1 MPGGRAPLNGK
12 IDLPE
17 QRGAVGHTAC
27 HLRLE
32 TVRTPTVKVL
42 GINDG
47 HNAAACLYEDGRVVA
62 AIQEERL
69 RRVKNWS
76 GTPTQAIRAALAM
89 AGTSV
94 RQVDF
99 VAMNGHHAAF
109 PMTRDE
115 LMKDYR
121 TINDLDVTIRRALRR
136 TVRRALRLTPLYPV
150 YRAHRRRARVRELT
164 EMGIPQERIVFVDHH
179 TAHAAAAYY
188 GLGNFEDDVLVLTCD
203 GAGDGLCATVNIGRG
218 GRLERL
224 AEVGQ
229 AESFGNVY
237 AMVTFLMGMVPL
249 EHEYK
254 LMGLAPYADPKGADQ
269 VFQDLKA
276 LVRFDPRNSLRW
288 ARSNGC
294 PETYCSYRFFKTL
307 LDGRRFDAIAG

>member
-1 MPGGRAPLNGK
+1 MR
-12 IDLPE
+12 
-17 QRGAVGHTAC
+17 
-27 HLRLE
+27 
-32 TVRTPTVKVL
+32 VL

-62 AIQEERL
+62 AVQEERL

-76 GTPTQAIRAALAM
+76 GLPTLAIDTVLTM
-89 AGTSV
+89 TGTSV
-94 RQVDF
+94 GQVDF

-109 PMTRDE
+109 PMTSAE
-115 LMKDYR
+115 LMRDYR
-121 TINDLDVTIRRALRR
+121 TINDVGVTLRRSLRRAARQ
-136 TVRRALRLTPLYPV
+136 ALRPTPLYEV
-150 YRAHRRRARVRELT
+150 YRRHRRRDRVKELT
-164 EMGIPQERIVFVDHH
+164 QIGVPEDRVVFVDHH

-188 GLGNFEDDVLVLTCD
+188 GLGNFEDAILVLTCD
-203 GAGDGLCATVNIGRG
+203 GAGDGLCATVNTGRG
-218 GRLERL
+218 GRLQRL
-224 AEVGQ
+224 AEVEQ

-269 VFQDLKA
+269 VFQDLKG
-276 LVRFDPRNSLRW
+276 LVRFDPHNPLRW

-294 PETYCSYRFFKTL
+294 PETYCSYRFFKKL
-307 LDGRRFDAIAG
+307 LDGRRFDAIAGGVQRFTEYMLTEWVRNCVSQTGIRRLALGG